1 MKNKSPSPTY
11 APDRPFN
18 LATPLKNKSEQATD
32 MTSILGVSA
41 SDPDSCRPASQASK
55 QLSLLL
61 EGIAASDGITLGRA
75 EVLLPGSL
83 PGGSSAIFAN
93 QIPAEIQRFDEA
105 IDVTRQELSHYQRK
119 LDRLDPEQAEEIGLL
134 FEAYLR
140 MLDDSRLIRDT
151 KRRISEHYLN
161 VEGSLQEASRS
172 LQLQFSQMGNAYLAA
187 RADDIAEITKRLL
200 AALQN
205 DNRDGFDQILPG
217 SIIIADEISPA
228 EAALI
233 DPRKIRGFATVQGGR
248 EGHSAIVARALDLPA
263 VLGID
268 GLLDHVNTGDIL
280 ILDGT
285 SGHLIINPTPDTLLT
300 YQHRQAAL
308 WQQRQKMKV
317 LRDKAAETEDH
328 TRIRLFANVELPVE
342 LERVKEENA
351 EGIGL
356 LRTEFMFMNRA
367 HFPDE
372 NTQYER
378 LKPMISAMNGKQ
390 VTIRTLDIGGEKM
403 SSAFNEYISESA
415 NPALGL
421 RAVRL
426 GLRHPELLRTQLA
439 AILRVGAIGPIR
451 ILLPMISRLD
461 ELRDIRAMIEEV
473 ATSLKERGIACADPL
488 PPIGIMIEV
497 PAAAISAAHFA
508 KEADFFAIGSN
519 DLTMYTLAL
528 DRADEHVAKD
538 FTPLHPAVLSLIQMS
553 VQAAQQADI
562 PISICGE
569 MAGDPKYAPLL
580 IGFGLRDLSMSA
592 PQLSRLKHRLSSLS
606 LPNTEQ
612 IAKHCLSL
620 GRAEDIEQFLKE
632 VSP

>member
-1 MKNKSPSPTY
+1 MSP
-11 APDRPFN
+11 
-18 LATPLKNKSEQATD
+18 
-32 MTSILGVSA
+32 ILGVST
-41 SDPDSCRPASQASK
+41 SDPDSCRPASQQSK

-93 QIPAEIQRFDEA
+93 QIPAEIERFDEA
-105 IDVTRQELSHYQRK
+105 IEVTRQELSHYQRK

-268 GLLDHVNTGDIL
+268 GLLDQVKTGDIL

-317 LRDKAAETEDH
+317 LRNKKAETEDH

-342 LERVKEENA
+342 LERVQDENA

-378 LKPMISAMNGKQ
+378 LKPTILAMKGKQ

-403 SSAFNEYISESA
+403 SSAFNEYIAESA

-426 GLRHPELLRTQLA
+426 GLRHPELLRTQIA

-461 ELRDIRAMIEEV
+461 ELRQVREMIKEV
-473 ATSLKERGIACADPL
+473 AVSLKERGIACADPL